1 MAAKVVTDGQ
11 TDTKSS
17 RKQLPPSQER
27 LSSLRSRV
35 DTQSVEQPDCDD
47 MMSSNLPT
55 DDALDKR
62 IQMAIDR
69 HLDDIFKR
77 HTASFEERW
86 KTYEQNVVS
95 TILPVVDQK
104 IDAAKTELSDEIANV
119 KLTADESKATADKNK
134 SDIEQLTTAVDNLA
148 HGESNISTTSQDGTQ
163 HVNVDEL
170 NAKIKALEMQL
181 EEQKRVTSDAQ
192 KQLWSK
198 IENVELHGRKL
209 NLLFDGIKP
218 SAGEN
223 CKQLIKVIIKDDMH
237 IDTPGLV
244 DVAHRQ
250 YRSEDASKIIPIVVR
265 LTTLEAKQLVLK
277 NGKLLSSKKIY
288 IRPDMPQSYV
298 ERRTYLAKYLRTA
311 RQTDDR
317 AKLVGDR
324 LLFNKKRYS
333 ADTIHTA
340 NLTSSEHT
348 SATEHQIRFYGHYSP
363 FSNFYRCHF
372 KLFGREY
379 NCVEQA
385 LMVHRAR
392 RNYDHYTAQQILCE
406 NNPAAM
412 KRLGNR
418 YSPRNETEWNAE
430 LTFLREAVHQKFATN
445 TNLRKELLDTGS
457 RDILECNPYD
467 RTYSTGLAM
476 DDPKLD
482 NLAFHG
488 SNLMGKILEETRS
501 KLMSN

>member
-1 MAAKVVTDGQ
+1 MAARNVTDGQ

-17 RKQLPPSQER
+17 RKNLPPSQER

-35 DTQSVEQPDCDD
+35 DTQSVDGED
-47 MMSSNLPT
+47 MFSSDLLS

-62 IQMAIDR
+62 IQAAIDR
-69 HLDDIFKR
+69 QLDDIFKR
-77 HTASFEERW
+77 HTDSFEERW
-86 KTYEQNVVS
+86 KAYEQNVVS
-95 TILPVVDQK
+95 TILPLVDQK

-119 KLTADESKATADKNK
+119 KLTADESKAAAEKNK
-134 SDIEQLTTAVDNLA
+134 SDIEQLTAEVDNLTR
-148 HGESNISTTSQDGTQ
+148 GESNIPTTTRDGTQ
-163 HVNVDEL
+163 YVSADEL
-170 NAKIKALEMQL
+170 DTKIKALETQL
-181 EEQKRVTSDAQ
+181 EEQKRVTSEAQ
-192 KQLWSK
+192 KQLLSK

-209 NLLFDGIKP
+209 NLVFDGIEP
-218 SAGEN
+218 SAGED
-223 CKQLIKVIIKDDMH
+223 CKRRIEAIMKDDMH
-237 IDTPGLV
+237 IEEPDLI

-250 YRSEDASKIIPIVVR
+250 YLSEDASKIIPIVVR
-265 LTTLEAKQLVLK
+265 FKTLEAKQLVLK
-277 NGKLLSSKKIY
+277 NGKLLKSRKIY

-298 ERRTYLAKYLRTA
+298 ERRTYLAKYLRIA

-317 AKLVGDR
+317 ATLVRDKL
-324 LLFNKKRYS
+324 LYNKKLYS
-333 ADTIHTA
+333 VDTIHTA

-348 SATEHQIRFYGHYSP
+348 SVTEHQVRFYGHYSP

-418 YSPRNETEWNAE
+418 YYPRNETEWNAE
-430 LTFLREAVHQKFATN
+430 LTFLKEAVHQKFATN
-445 TNLRKELLDTGS
+445 TSLRKELLDTGS

-488 SNLMGKILEETRS
+488 TNHMGKILEETRS
-501 KLMSN
+501 KLTTN